1 MFNTSSSFEF
11 FMKMGDLYPR
21 CGCGHMHFEGR
32 RYVYRSESKEPFN
45 PKDEMTGFVCN
56 NCGYKQKEEHRSIVD
71 NVHVSPGMVTATVT
85 RGKTKTKKK
94 AKKEA
99 KK

>member
-1 MFNTSSSFEF
+1 
-11 FMKMGDLYPR
+11 MKMRDLCPR
-21 CGCGHMHFEGR
+21 CGWGHMHFEGR
-32 RYVYRSESKEPFN
+32 PDVYGSESKEPFN
-45 PKDEMTGFVCN
+45 PKDEMTGLVCN
-56 NCGYKQKEEHRSIVD
+56 NCRYKQKEQHRSLVD

-94 AKKEA
+94 ANKKANKKA